1 MGNHKSYDSTLFPG
15 GLTPLFVSSL
25 IAELPLS
32 VLKTVE
38 GETPLL
44 RHSSS
49 VVIFTMLPPFS
60 VLTIAQFLKFAR
72 YHRLYVKVCEKKAP
86 RGMEKKSSFFSK
98 LLHFLKP

>member
-49 VVIFTMLPPFS
+49 VVIFIMLPPFS

-72 YHRLYVKVCEKKAP
+72 YYRLYNKVGGKKHLVVWKRRAV
-86 RGMEKKSSFFSK
+86 FY
-98 LLHFLKP
+98 LKPEVFS